1 MRVSFTAALLCS
13 ALLSVAAKL
22 EARISAITEG
32 AFVEGGGAFILQ
44 YALSNTGA
52 SAVTVLTQDTPLEDS
67 IRHPFL
73 KFSGETEAEYTGIV
87 VKRVAKTEVS
97 DYLTLQPGQTVV
109 EDIDLS
115 HFYSFESNGFAE
127 LTALST
133 FYLADAHM
141 SLTPSLDS
149 LHATVSVRSNSLR
162 IYVEGAAAKQRRAQ
176 TQDGDIEYL
185 SCSSSRQSSVAIS
198 VQNAKTMMNAAV
210 EVLEG
215 DPTTAYV
222 TWFGAVT
229 TSRFDKVRSNMGN
242 ILSEFASESYKI
254 DCSCT
259 DDYYAYVYPSDRS
272 HTVYLC
278 NAFWN
283 APVETFQFDSKPGTL
298 IHELSHFSDVGG
310 TDDHAYGQSA
320 VQSLAINNPALA
332 INNADSHEYFVES
345 DPSDGTVL
353 PPPAPTPP
361 TPPPTARESLD
372 LGELAEEEITLDGN
386 TVEYGDMRFEFSLP
400 AGLQNARLDVTTC
413 SRATDF
419 DTYLWLIDDA
429 GEEVAQNDDMAN
441 CAKNEFASRMR
452 LRVDDNNLQAG
463 QTYMLVLAG
472 YSGATGTFRLT
483 LSLQGGSDPA
493 PSSGVP
499 TIYPTIYP
507 TEDDEDEDEVC
518 NALYVVADL
527 LELEDL
533 CASILQL
540 NDEHDCG
547 IGSTE
552 APTNDPTYY
561 PTVAPTNYPTSFPTV
576 TPTKDPTPPPTEAS
590 TSTEPTT
597 PVNIQFKIGGNARF
611 TTIAPLYLTL
621 IGEGGTESERLN
633 LGLVE
638 RRTTHNVAVVSQVAA
653 IGPLRAVIFCLD
665 ENDGDRTRL
674 SRNHFELEVG
684 GEVYGFTRTSGA
696 WPTLRSG
703 NCQELEVVL
712 AQ

>member
-1 MRVSFTAALLCS
+1 
-13 ALLSVAAKL
+13 
-22 EARISAITEG
+22 
-32 AFVEGGGAFILQ
+32 
-44 YALSNTGA
+44 
-52 SAVTVLTQDTPLEDS
+52 
-67 IRHPFL
+67 
-73 KFSGETEAEYTGIV
+73 
-87 VKRVAKTEVS
+87 
-97 DYLTLQPGQTVV
+97 
-109 EDIDLS
+109 
-115 HFYSFESNGFAE
+115 
-127 LTALST
+127 
-133 FYLADAHM
+133 
-141 SLTPSLDS
+141 
-149 LHATVSVRSNSLR
+149 
-162 IYVEGAAAKQRRAQ
+162 
-176 TQDGDIEYL
+176 
-185 SCSSSRQSSVAIS
+185 
-198 VQNAKTMMNAAV
+198 
-210 EVLEG
+210 
-215 DPTTAYV
+215 
-222 TWFGAVT
+222 
-229 TSRFDKVRSNMGN
+229 
-242 ILSEFASESYKI
+242 
-254 DCSCT
+254 
-259 DDYYAYVYPSDRS
+259 
-272 HTVYLC
+272 
-278 NAFWN
+278 
-283 APVETFQFDSKPGTL
+283 
-298 IHELSHFSDVGG
+298 
-310 TDDHAYGQSA
+310 
-320 VQSLAINNPALA
+320 
-332 INNADSHEYFVES
+332 
-345 DPSDGTVL
+345 
-353 PPPAPTPP
+353 
-361 TPPPTARESLD
+361 
-372 LGELAEEEITLDGN
+372 
-386 TVEYGDMRFEFSLP
+386 
-400 AGLQNARLDVTTC
+400 
-413 SRATDF
+413 
-419 DTYLWLIDDA
+419 
-429 GEEVAQNDDMAN
+429 
-441 CAKNEFASRMR
+441 
-452 LRVDDNNLQAG
+452 
-463 QTYMLVLAG
+463 MLVLAG

-540 NDEHDCG
+540 NDEHGCG

-552 APTNDPTYY
+552 APTNDPSYY

-576 TPTKDPTPPPTEAS
+576 APTKDPTPPPTEAS

-684 GEVYGFTRTSGA
+684 GEVYGFTRTSGS